1 MVISRGRLGTQR
13 EHADTR
19 CCPAVLRTEECFTVL
34 VAPSNRRDRG
44 CPTLPPP
51 PWAPIPVPFVISL
64 CNAAPISC
72 PGDSTPPRGL
82 KPGAGTQGKAMAAKF
97 LLIDSLPF
105 SLLYSVRALRA
116 SEEECTGILDLYKLS
131 SVPLDRFNEAE
142 RDEGDLNRSK

>member
-1 MVISRGRLGTQR
+1 MRG
-13 EHADTR
+13 
-19 CCPAVLRTEECFTVL
+19 AVPLSFGLRSAFTVR
-34 VAPSNRRDRG
+34 VAPSDRRDRG
-44 CPTLPPP
+44 CPPLPSHPEG
-51 PWAPIPVPFVISL
+51 PIPVPFVISL
-64 CNAAPISC
+64 CNGVPISC
-72 PGDSTPPRGL
+72 PGDPTPPRGL
-82 KPGAGTQGKAMAAKF
+82 KPGAGPRGKAEAAKF